1 MGIRFAERADV
12 EAMRLIYA
20 PYVVNTAYSYEY
32 EVPDHAEFLRRFDT
46 LTERFPWLVW
56 EEHGE
61 ILGYAYGSAA
71 FARQAYGFLADLS
84 IYLKEE
90 AHGRGIGRKLYET
103 AEEILRRQGYT
114 RVYGVVTAANEG
126 SCRFHEALG
135 YRKIVTFEKSG
146 MKFGRWYDTNW
157 YEKNLRD
164 CPPGQP
170 FPVSWREI
178 DHSGLF

>member
-1 MGIRFAERADV
+1 MGIRIAERADV
-12 EAMRLIYA
+12 EAMRQIYA

-32 EVPDHAEFLRRFDT
+32 EVPGYEEFLRRFDT

-71 FARQAYGFLADLS
+71 FVRQAYGFLADLS

-103 AEEILRRQGYT
+103 AEEILRRQG
-114 RVYGVVTAANEG
+114 
-126 SCRFHEALG
+126 
-135 YRKIVTFEKSG
+135 
-146 MKFGRWYDTNW
+146 
-157 YEKNLRD
+157 
-164 CPPGQP
+164 
-170 FPVSWREI
+170 
-178 DHSGLF
+178 